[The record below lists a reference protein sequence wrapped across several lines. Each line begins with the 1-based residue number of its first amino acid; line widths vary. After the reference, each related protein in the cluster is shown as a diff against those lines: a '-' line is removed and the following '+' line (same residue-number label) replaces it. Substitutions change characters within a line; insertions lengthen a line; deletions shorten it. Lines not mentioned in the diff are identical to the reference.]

1 MHHPA
6 LAEKFVN
13 GQVQRLAR
21 FGAVAGSATVRTG
34 SHAILIAHN
43 AHNAQQCRIFHCR
56 VGHGDDLVEIE

>member
-13 GQVQRLAR
+13 RQVQRLAR
-21 FGAVAGSATVRTG
+21 FGTVAGSATVRTG

-43 AHNAQQCRIFHCR
+43 AQQCRIFHYR

>member
-1 MHHPA
+1 
-6 LAEKFVN
+6 
-13 GQVQRLAR
+13 LAR

-43 AHNAQQCRIFHCR
+43 AQQCRIFHCR